1 MAQKK
6 ATATEHARDEWQQA
20 YGELRTIYKE
30 REPVAQR
37 ALAAWD
43 ELREWDKRLEGA
55 ANHFI
60 EKAKALEAADV
71 QERAHKATK
80 GRKARAKPVKA

>member
-6 ATATEHARDEWQQA
+6 ASATKHARDEWQQA
-20 YGELRTIYKE
+20 YGEFRTISKE
-30 REPVAQR
+30 RAPVAQR

-55 ANHFI
+55 ANNLI
-60 EKAKALEAADV
+60 EKAKTLEAADV
-71 QERAHKATK
+71 QERKPKATK
-80 GRKARAKPVKA
+80 ARKPRAKSV